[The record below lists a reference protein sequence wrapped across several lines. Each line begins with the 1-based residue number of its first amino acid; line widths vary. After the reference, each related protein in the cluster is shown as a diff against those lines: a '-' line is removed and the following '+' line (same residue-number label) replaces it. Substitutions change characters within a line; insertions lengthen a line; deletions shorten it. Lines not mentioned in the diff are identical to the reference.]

1 LTSSREAVAIVQDI
15 NHPNVRFQ
23 FDTFHLET
31 VDGHL
36 PELFQRHAP
45 WIGHV
50 QFADY
55 PARGQPGTGTIDF
68 DVVLEALRAA
78 GYRGFIGLE
87 FVPQDAGLAALAWV
101 PEDMRRR
108 GAANSQR
115 KERPS

>member
-1 LTSSREAVAIVQDI
+1 
-15 NHPNVRFQ
+15 VRFQ

-45 WIGHV
+45 WIGYV
-50 QFADY
+50 QFGDY
-55 PARGQPGTGTIDF
+55 PARRQPGTGTIDF
-68 DVVLEALRAA
+68 DVVLDALRAA

-87 FVPQDAGLAALAWV
+87 FVPRDAGLAALAWV